1 MLWLYTSQAGEE
13 TLTQTLGLVTP
24 WGTASNDTPL
34 TAMQVEQVG
43 AGILPEPALDT
54 AAAAG
59 LGEAARAL
67 ARDEDGALRNPLY
80 RQPPQRL
87 ARSRHCGAAAAR
99 SPRNHTGMTGFG
111 KRSNFPHLYP
121 LFFLHGGGLK
131 IAAKRDIMLIIERVR
146 LPAQQKA
153 AASGCNTAPFFAC
166 GGVTWSIPVSN

>member
-43 AGILPEPALDT
+43 AGILPEPALGT

-67 ARDEDGALRNPLY
+67 ARDEDGALRT
-80 RQPPQRL
+80 RFT
-87 ARSRHCGAAAAR
+87 ASHRSAWREAAIAALAAAR

-121 LFFLHGGGLK
+121 PIL
-131 IAAKRDIMLIIERVR
+131 
-146 LPAQQKA
+146 
-153 AASGCNTAPFFAC
+153 S
-166 GGVTWSIPVSN
+166 TWRGAENCRET